1 MIQEVR
7 ERPLLMRELLGESL
21 RELRTSSNL
30 TLREVSGKAR
40 VSLGYL
46 SEIER
51 GQKEASSELLNAIC
65 GALDVPLS
73 NVLRQVSDKIDD
85 HAGVTPLLVRG
96 PHIAAAC
103 PDARGGPEGEAG
115 VPPRRELLTDVVGH
129 GRARG
134 TRAPHGERGAGRWDS
149 VQEGL
154 AGRVGCPRTAPRGPV
169 TARLC

>member
-21 RELRTSSNL
+21 RELRTSESL
-30 TLREVSGKAR
+30 TLREVSGRAR

-73 NVLRQVSDKIDD
+73 ALLRRVSDKIDA
-85 HAGVTPLLVRG
+85 HAGVTQLPLRSPRV
-96 PHIAAAC
+96 AAA
-103 PDARGGPEGEAG
+103 
-115 VPPRRELLTDVVGH
+115 
-129 GRARG
+129 
-134 TRAPHGERGAGRWDS
+134 
-149 VQEGL
+149 
-154 AGRVGCPRTAPRGPV
+154 
-169 TARLC
+169 